1 MTPLKNPV
9 IFNFLVVEQKK
20 IRIHLIIS
28 GIVQGVNFRYYTR
41 ETARKLNL
49 TGWVKNLP
57 DGRVEAIAEGE
68 EKAIDEFIE
77 WCKHGPPS
85 ARVDKVEAKKGRY
98 TGEFRD
104 FKIDYGWF

>member
-1 MTPLKNPV
+1 MT
-9 IFNFLVVEQKK
+9 ETKK
-20 IRIHLIIS
+20 ARVHLLIS

-41 ETARKLNL
+41 ETARRLKL

-57 DGRVEAIAEGE
+57 DGKVEAVAEGD

-85 ARVDKVEAKKGRY
+85 AKVEHVEIKKVKY
-98 TGEFRD
+98 TGEFSD
-104 FKIDYGWF
+104 FKIDYGWY